1 MGGHTL
7 TARSLNLHE
16 GRFNWCVGSMSK
28 DIWKTFE
35 VKLTSTTGSSSSGI
49 SSPLHCKC
57 SRPTFEELRFDFL
70 CRAILFL
77 FYFNRLFASFVSCGI
92 RAYTW
97 HRYRVYIDIQA
108 LQFSLLAGRI
118 FFKGLRYHGQNESI
132 LIHDGYITWR
142 YWLRHVQELDCKN
155 SNGGS
160 KAPAPSDNDFNPAD
174 GGRTNGGVEENGGN
188 GRSRR
193 LPCRVLVKSRGVEWF
208 IYNRSPAYDAIL
220 QSMKSQEE
228 LDHTSASPSAQRPAE
243 TSKPDST
250 PKYRNS
256 ADSFHEEDALSSVEQ
271 KEEKEG
277 EDDDTVADSDSKS
290 IITDSSAHYST
301 TTSSA
306 LPGLL
311 HMLPVGIECNKG
323 AVVMGNRNTR
333 SILTA
338 KFDSA
343 AGQIDARTS
352 GAVDQYKQVFDFAF
366 SHPVIEFK
374 HNKDFTESQTSEG
387 AKTFSRSSRAF
398 EEKTQW
404 FRRVD
409 HRRRFRDIWISF
421 RDLLPYHRGSVESLI
436 HPHPKSGGAHKSSDD
451 DAGVFGQNRWLGL
464 TRYLDDDDD
473 LIEQE
478 RWKAIDYGAFP
489 TIVDSP
495 QISMSI
501 YWDVPG
507 LVPHLESTRNPPPGF
522 ETDINGDTPPDWGIE
537 LKVRGGNISYGPW
550 ADRQRA
556 DLQAVFFP
564 TLYKDAVPA
573 AKLRPGQPR
582 VSTVLKVVLEI
593 EEQTTLRVPTREDS
607 KDWKWKGR
615 TVASSAAEA
624 KRKKM
629 KGHAKTNKGMK
640 ASLSPEARPFGWL
653 DIKVLPDSTV
663 SFAMD
668 LVASSSGYMN
678 HVDLDLK
685 GVEMSSSVNHG
696 LLWRSQSQ
704 VVSCDLSNP
713 LRWNALRQW
722 HVDIKGNGLELFM
735 LRDHM
740 FLLTDLVNDWT
751 SGPLGEFHTFV
762 PFEYSISL
770 RFADFKLYLNANDSN
785 IVNNP
790 SDLDDNTFVIVW
802 GQKLKADLVIP
813 SKNFRPAKNRVT
825 FNIVATDGGFE
836 LRTPPRNTQ
845 HTYLDSPDVATLK
858 DLKIDG
864 SYNYFTT
871 TSPSLTDILLLNV
884 LGVAPQ
890 FDLYGFLIRYLMKI
904 KDNYFGDDIHFR
916 TLEEYQSQIN
926 TTEGK
931 NLDDPASGQHS
942 RLSNDLD
949 VILGVA
955 AEDSC
960 VLLPAHLYS
969 SERNVRLEIPS
980 IVADLRITNYYMDL
994 AITFS
999 PIAISHTS
1007 LFGLRQP
1014 DPEAYSSTQVFID
1027 GLEVFGHR
1035 LFGLPPTEPTYVCN
1049 WDFDIGYVRGE
1060 CTVDFLHCLSM
1071 ALRCFTLSF
1080 DDAENALPPL
1090 NPPTIHDVTF
1100 LRARV
1105 RPILVG
1111 LRIDQTAFLLSTQE
1125 VKFEYNDWARS
1136 QFSDRLYVLVPDLAL
1151 SVMDAHG
1158 VSVDRGLQRSV
1169 ANTHAYV
1176 KLTLEMSKVKRKLD
1190 FNADRHLQQNH
1201 IALHDSRTHRVPWL
1215 VLEQDPP
1222 GASSS
1227 RPTKHRPPAMTF
1239 PSMPEP
1245 VSTPVGMTADED
1257 STISGTGLSKKA
1269 SSRRVS
1275 FLSTASSRQGMVGIR
1290 DSGNRTL
1297 HRQERHAR
1305 SPHLRSQGTEYH
1317 PTVESRV
1324 SKEPISPLGQQDSHI
1339 DSSVKQAYFAR
1350 SGLAFT
1356 SPYRQPYF
1364 PLLAVQ
1370 PDISDVP
1377 ISPKHLPFD
1386 AFVTDSNASNIPR
1399 PHISDQGTE
1408 QSSFMVNLGRGVQ
1421 TLCTPKALLVVTQLL
1436 ARFQTTDVVALLD
1449 TLQLDAMTDVLS
1461 AEAKCT
1467 EGVHISDVRIFVP
1480 SVGVR
1485 FISTNNSKPNDT
1497 KRNERY
1503 DVILE
1508 NLAVTARSS
1517 ENFSN
1522 ITPSSLGSQSSFHIV
1537 LDKMICSARESR
1549 SNNAED
1555 QAIISL
1561 SIRDPVAWMWRGT
1574 SSAAEL
1580 QFQTLEI
1587 ESASRK
1593 VNYISSLVQ
1602 QTLVMSED
1610 FVQRFRKIETERKSR
1625 LRLLVL
1631 LLTVEGK
1638 DVPDPPFLTSAS
1650 SVLRSASHHLRTSDS
1665 WKMMSRLRYLHCCL
1679 PAHSRDKIHA
1689 QCVHK
1694 LASCPEDAGSRV
1706 IASFDHWRT
1715 WDLAHVRSSLL
1726 MQKVFGQ
1733 LLTSPAREIQKPVP
1747 TKATLRAG
1755 AIQILVEPGP
1765 SQNKVAFEE
1774 LIIGAALHQP
1784 NIPQGVSSTLQP
1796 SPSTRSTIQ
1805 VHCAKVA
1812 VRLHWALLELI
1823 EDLIETIQI
1832 TQIPYRKNTSSLEA
1846 ASRLPPQDSCLHLA
1860 VSSDVSILT
1869 LDSNNLNIISLCQGL
1884 RVSIVSL
1891 QEGADSRISLLSV
1904 LVDADAATSEIQ
1916 RRSTKLTLYKLRQPK
1931 VFGSKDGAMDRTA
1944 EKPWKVV
1951 GSGED
1956 VTFSIL
1962 ANPLEL
1968 IEVADSVLK
1977 HEVAHITQW
1986 AKSLQLASSPVQS
1999 KFAHRYPAGLPQV
2012 HVALSLDSY
2021 LISLNMLPSLTYQ
2034 IRGEG
2039 ARTSLRSALRGRY
2052 DSVLDIDLKQHF
2064 HVFKSSVN
2072 DLSNELSTLHM
2083 PPVNVRLSINLDP
2096 SQRSVVFSALVE
2108 SIVFNASAVHAILT
2122 AVNRPEMASLGENIR
2137 EGASSIQD
2145 RYKQIFGTT
2154 KSRNEILSTEPFL
2167 YNAYVTLLSLA
2178 VQANTSDA
2186 LSAAPGAQLQ
2196 ITMGRISLKTTN
2208 RNLGHGAVMRF
2219 PEAEVQFKGIQ
2230 LKLLRFD
2237 NDEVRACGN
2246 VAIGAVMRS
2255 TSKPNDQGEFVRA
2268 FQIQSSSLQINV
2280 YTDTASVAVAIL
2292 ANLQDTLK
2300 TVDLSHEVQNLR
2312 RLRHA
2317 RLRRNAAD
2325 HGTVRKDERHGNA
2338 ERAALFSSMYSLEMT
2353 NICVAWKIGSSIPI
2367 SPGRE
2372 PEDLILSFA
2381 KIDLSTKKD
2390 NAARLLIQDF
2400 QLQMVPHSKS
2410 STVRS
2415 QNSALL
2421 PEVVFNVAY
2430 VSTGQDRRLAFQA
2443 AGKSL
2448 DLRLTSHF
2456 ILPASDLR
2464 RSIALSIQQVRT
2476 ATSDWNASATT
2487 GGGQRKALLS
2497 DKKLA
2502 SLLVDAD
2509 FAGAVVFVQGRSLV
2523 DAHSL
2528 ALNVL
2533 RGVRLPQH
2541 GRYNQFTPDNA
2552 NNSSTTLR
2560 APGIAFKVEYRN
2572 GGPDDQSLNAEMKID
2587 ASSNILY
2594 PTVVPLI
2601 MEISSSIKDVVGD
2614 SGVQEQAAKPSLPQ
2628 PKFLGDERLR
2638 GADPVAIFGNCKL
2651 NLGLRICG
2659 QEFSLSCQPIA
2670 RVAATA
2676 RFDDIYITVNTVQ
2689 SNEHG
2694 RFFTVS
2700 AAFTR
2705 LHASVQH
2712 VYSRESTGNFEVNS
2726 IVVSLMN
2733 SKHVSNANGIS
2744 AILNIS
2750 PMKAQVNAKQ
2760 SQDFLLFREIWVPPE
2775 IRRSASAAAPVPAS
2789 ESQAFIVQR
2798 YQHIAAAGA
2807 FPWNATVSIAELDVQ
2822 LDLGQSLGKSAFII
2836 TGFWISS
2843 KKTSDWEQNL
2853 CIGFE
2858 KVAINSTG
2866 RMSGF
2871 VELQNFRVRTSIQW
2885 PIVERAHNQTPL
2897 VQASLA
2903 FDGLRVKASF
2913 DYQVFLIA
2921 DITIF
2926 EFLMYNVRDL
2936 QHVGRDRLVGVLDGN
2951 KVQVFCTTTSASQA
2965 IALYQAFQRL
2975 YQEKL
2980 TAYET
2985 SLRDIEKFLR
2995 RKSSINPLAMRAA
3008 VKRQGETGAEV
3019 NRSPLRLQTNVVV
3032 TLKSVNIGAFPS
3044 TFVDSQILK
3053 LEAFDASARF
3063 AVVLEDEKIHSTLGM
3078 TLGQL
3083 RVALANVTRASVP
3096 KILGEVS
3103 MVDVV
3108 ASATNSGG
3116 GTILKVPKVVA
3127 SMETWQ
3133 SPESTHIDYIF
3144 KSSFQGKVD
3153 VGWNYSRISYIRGMW
3168 TSHAR
3173 SLAQRL
3179 GKPLPQSAVQITGG
3193 PRLEGEDESRRPGEG
3208 EQEKITAVVN
3218 VPQSKYQYTALQ
3230 PPIIETPQ
3238 LRDMGE
3244 ATPPLEWIG
3253 LHRER
3258 LPNLTHQIV
3267 IVTLLEVAKEVDDAY
3282 SKILG
3287 SS

>member
-1 MGGHTL
+1 ML
-7 TARSLNLHE
+7 
-16 GRFNWCVGSMSK
+16 V
-28 DIWKTFE
+28 
-35 VKLTSTTGSSSSGI
+35 
-49 SSPLHCKC
+49 
-57 SRPTFEELRFDFL
+57 
-70 CRAILFL
+70 
-77 FYFNRLFASFVSCGI
+77 
-92 RAYTW
+92 
-97 HRYRVYIDIQA
+97 
-108 LQFSLLAGRI
+108 
-118 FFKGLRYHGQNESI
+118 
-132 LIHDGYITWR
+132 HDGYITWR

-155 SNGGS
+155 SSGAS
-160 KAPAPSDNDFNPAD
+160 KAPAPSDD
-174 GGRTNGGVEENGGN
+174 GSETVDRGRANGREDENGRN
-188 GRSRR
+188 GKSRR
-193 LPCRVLVKSRGVEWF
+193 LPCRVVVKSRGVEWF
-208 IYNRSPAYDAIL
+208 IYNRSPAYDDIL
-220 QSMKSQEE
+220 SSMKSQDE
-228 LDHTSASPSAQRPAE
+228 LGQARASPSAQRPAE
-243 TSKPDST
+243 TSRPDST
-250 PKYRNS
+250 PKYRS
-256 ADSFHEEDALSSVEQ
+256 TADSFHKDDAFSSIKRKEQ
-271 KEEKEG
+271 KESP
-277 EDDDTVADSDSKS
+277 DDETIIDSDSKS
-290 IITDSSAHYST
+290 ISTNSSDHYST
-301 TTSSA
+301 SESSA
-306 LPGLL
+306 LPGFLNI
-311 HMLPVGIECNKG
+311 LPVRIECSKG

-352 GAVDQYKQVFDFAF
+352 GPLDQYKQTFDFDF

-374 HNKDFTESQTSEG
+374 HNKDYTESQMSEG
-387 AKTFSRSSRAF
+387 AKTLSRSNRAF

-404 FRRVD
+404 FGRVD
-409 HRRRFRDIWISF
+409 PRRRFRDIWTSF
-421 RDLLPYHRGSVESLI
+421 RDFVPYHRGSVESLTQLR
-436 HPHPKSGGAHKSSDD
+436 PNSGDPLNSSDD
-451 DAGVFGQNRWLGL
+451 NAGIFGQNRWLGL

-478 RWKAIDYGAFP
+478 RWKAFEYGAFP

-507 LVPHLESTRNPPPGF
+507 MVPHIESTRNPPPGF
-522 ETDINGDTPPDWGIE
+522 ETDINGAAPPDWGID
-537 LKVRGGNISYGPW
+537 LKIRGGTVSYGPW

-573 AKLRPGQPR
+573 AKLQPGQSR
-582 VSTVLKVVLEI
+582 ISTVLKVVLEI

-615 TVASSAAEA
+615 IVTSNAADA
-624 KRKKM
+624 KRKKI

-640 ASLSPEARPFGWL
+640 VGQSSEVRPFGWL

-663 SFAMD
+663 SVVMD
-668 LVASSSGYMN
+668 LVTGPSGYRN
-678 HVDLDLK
+678 HVVLDLK
-685 GVEMSSSVNHG
+685 GVEMSSSVNHA

-704 VVSCDLSNP
+704 IISCGLSNP
-713 LRWNALRQW
+713 LGWNALRQW
-722 HVDIKGNGLELFM
+722 HIDVKDNALELFM

-740 FLLTDLVNDWT
+740 FLLTDLINDWT
-751 SGPLGEFHTFV
+751 SGPVGEFHTFV
-762 PFEYSISL
+762 PFEYSIDL
-770 RFADFKLYLNANDSN
+770 RFDNFKLYLNANDSN
-785 IVNNP
+785 IINSP
-790 SDLDDNTFVIVW
+790 SDLDDNAFVVIW
-802 GQKLKADLVIP
+802 GQKLKANLVIP
-813 SKNFRPAKNRVT
+813 SKSFRPARNRVT
-825 FNIVATDGGFE
+825 FDIEATHGGFE
-836 LRTPPRNTQ
+836 LLTPPRNTQ
-845 HTYLDSPDVATLK
+845 HTYLDSSDVATLK
-858 DLKIDG
+858 SLKIDG
-864 SYNYFTT
+864 SYNYCTT

-884 LGVAPQ
+884 LGLAPR
-890 FDLYGFLIRYLMKI
+890 FNLYGFLIRYFMKI
-904 KDNYFGDDIHFR
+904 KDNYFGDDMHFR
-916 TLEEYQSQIN
+916 TLEEYQNHIN
-926 TTEGK
+926 IAEGQ
-931 NLDDPASGQHS
+931 NIQDAGSGQHS

-949 VILGVA
+949 VILGIA

-960 VLLPAHLYS
+960 ALLPAHLYS

-1007 LFGLRQP
+1007 LTELRQP
-1014 DPEAYSSTQVFID
+1014 DLESYSCTQLFVD
-1027 GLEVFGHR
+1027 GFEVFGHR

-1060 CTVDFLHCLSM
+1060 VSIDFLHSLSV

-1090 NPPTIHDVTF
+1090 NPPVIHDVTF

-1105 RPILVG
+1105 RPILIGV
-1111 LRIDQTAFLLSTQE
+1111 RIDQTAFLLSTQE
-1125 VKFEYNDWARS
+1125 VKVEYNDRAGS

-1158 VSVDRGLQRSV
+1158 VTVDRSPRKSV

-1176 KLTLEMSKVKRKLD
+1176 KLSLEMSKVKRKPD
-1190 FNADRHLQQNH
+1190 FGTDRYLQQNH
-1201 IALHDSRTHRVPWL
+1201 IALHDSRTRRVPWL
-1215 VLEQDPP
+1215 VLEQDES
-1222 GASSS
+1222 GASGVLTRS
-1227 RPTKHRPPAMTF
+1227 TKSRPPAMTF
-1239 PSMPEP
+1239 PSMPVP
-1245 VSTPVGMTADED
+1245 VSTPKMTVDE
-1257 STISGTGLSKKA
+1257 SSVMSGTGLPTKV
-1269 SSRRVS
+1269 SSRRSS
-1275 FLSTASSRQGMVGIR
+1275 FRSTASSRQGKV
-1290 DSGNRTL
+1290 NRGESNNITL
-1297 HRQERHAR
+1297 HRQQRRAR
-1305 SPHLRSQGTEYH
+1305 GPRYRFQRVEHH
-1317 PTVESRV
+1317 PAVESRV
-1324 SKEPISPLGQQDSHI
+1324 NKEAFSPLAQRDSHTN
-1339 DSSVKQAYFAR
+1339 SSMKLDDFAR
-1350 SGLAFT
+1350 LGLAFS
-1356 SPYRQPYF
+1356 SPYKQPCF

-1370 PDISDVP
+1370 PDTSDVP
-1377 ISPKHLPFD
+1377 LPPMHLLSD
-1386 AFVTDSNASNIPR
+1386 ALVTNSNASNIPR
-1399 PHISDQGTE
+1399 PHILDHGTE
-1408 QSSFMVNLGRGVQ
+1408 QSSFMINLGQGIQ
-1421 TLCTPKALLVVTQLL
+1421 TLCTPKALLAVTQLL
-1436 ARFQTTDVVALLD
+1436 ARFQTTDTVDLLD

-1461 AEAKCT
+1461 AEVKRT
-1467 EGVHISDVRIFVP
+1467 EGAGRSDVRIFVP
-1480 SVGVR
+1480 LVGAR
-1485 FISTNNSKPNDT
+1485 FISTSQSKLKET
-1497 KRNERY
+1497 GRNERY

-1517 ENFSN
+1517 QNLPDV
-1522 ITPSSLGSQSSFHIV
+1522 TPSPPGSQSSFHIV
-1537 LDKMICSARESR
+1537 LDRMICSAKETG

-1555 QAIISL
+1555 QAIISFT
-1561 SIRDPVAWMWRGT
+1561 IRDPVAWMWRGT

-1593 VNYISSLVQ
+1593 VDYISSLVQ
-1602 QTLVMSED
+1602 RTLVMSED
-1610 FVQRFRKIETERKSR
+1610 FAQRFRYIEQERKSR

-1638 DVPDPPFLTSAS
+1638 DVPDPPFLTRAS
-1650 SVLRSASHHLRTSDS
+1650 YVLRSASQHLRTSDS
-1665 WKMMSRLRYLHCCL
+1665 WKMMSRLRYIHRCL

-1706 IASFDHWRT
+1706 IESFDHWRT

-1726 MQKVFGQ
+1726 MQRVFGHS
-1733 LLTSPAREIQKPVP
+1733 LTPPARNLQKPVP

-1755 AIQILVEPGP
+1755 TIQILVEPGP
-1765 SQNKVAFEE
+1765 SQNEVAIEE
-1774 LIIGAALHQP
+1774 LIVGVALHQP
-1784 NIPQGVSSTLQP
+1784 SGTQGVSSTLQP
-1796 SPSTRSTIQ
+1796 SRPTRSTVQ

-1823 EDLIETIQI
+1823 EDLVEIVQA
-1832 TQIPYRKNTSSLEA
+1832 TQSPYQKSTSNLEA
-1846 ASRLPPQDSCLHLA
+1846 ASHLPPQDSCLQLA
-1860 VSSDVSILT
+1860 VSSDATIFT
-1869 LDSNNLNIISLCQGL
+1869 LDTKNLKTISLCQNL
-1884 RVSIVSL
+1884 RISTVSL
-1891 QEGADSRISLLSV
+1891 HEGVDSKISLLSV
-1904 LVDADAATSEIQ
+1904 LVDADVATLETQ
-1916 RRSTKLTLYKLRQPK
+1916 RQSTNLTLYELRRPR
-1931 VFGSKDGAMDRTA
+1931 VFGSKDGTTDGIA
-1944 EKPWKVV
+1944 KQPWKSIA
-1951 GSGED
+1951 SGED
-1956 VTFSIL
+1956 VSFLIL

-1968 IEVADSVLK
+1968 IEVADSLLE
-1977 HEVAHITQW
+1977 HEVAQINRW
-1986 AKSLQLASSPVQS
+1986 VKSLHLASPPAQSAVTYQDPVNLL
-1999 KFAHRYPAGLPQV
+1999 KA

-2021 LISLNMLPSLTYQ
+2021 LISLTVLPSLTYQ
-2034 IRGEG
+2034 IRGQG
-2039 ARTSLRSALRGRY
+2039 ARTSFRSALRGRY
-2052 DSVLDIDLKQHF
+2052 DCVVDIDLMEHS
-2064 HVFKSSVN
+2064 HAFKSSVN
-2072 DLSNELSTLHM
+2072 DASSELSTLQI
-2083 PPVNVRLSINLDP
+2083 PPVNVRLDFNLAP
-2096 SQRSVVFSALVE
+2096 SQKSVVLNALVE
-2108 SIVFNASAVHAILT
+2108 SIVFDASAVHVILT
-2122 AVNRPEMASLGENIR
+2122 TVNRPEMANLGERIV
-2137 EGASSIQD
+2137 EGVSSAQD
-2145 RYKQIFGTT
+2145 RYKQVFGTT
-2154 KSRNEILSTEPFL
+2154 ESRNEALSSEPIL
-2167 YNAYVTLLSLA
+2167 YNAYLTLFSLA
-2178 VQANTSDA
+2178 VQANTSDD
-2186 LSAAPGAQLQ
+2186 LSISPRAQLQ
-2196 ITMGRISLKTTN
+2196 MKMDRMQLKATN
-2208 RNLGHGAVMRF
+2208 KDLGYGAVMKF
-2219 PEAEVQFKGIQ
+2219 PEAEVQLKGIQ

-2237 NDEVRACGN
+2237 NGEVHACGD
-2246 VAIGAVMRS
+2246 VAVGAVMRS
-2255 TSKPNDQGEFVRA
+2255 TSKSNDQDELVRA
-2268 FQIQSSSLQINV
+2268 YQVQTSSLQINA
-2280 YTDTASVAVAIL
+2280 YTDTASVTVAIL
-2292 ANLQDTLK
+2292 ATLQDTLK
-2300 TVDLSHEVQNLR
+2300 TVDLSHEVHALKK
-2312 RLRHA
+2312 LGHA
-2317 RLRRNAAD
+2317 RLRGNSAD
-2325 HGTVRKDERHGNA
+2325 LDVVRKNERHSKTG
-2338 ERAALFSSMYSLEMT
+2338 RAALFSSMYSLEMT

-2390 NAARLLIQDF
+2390 NAARLLIQDC
-2400 QLQMVPHSKS
+2400 QLQMAPHSNA
-2410 STVRS
+2410 STARS

-2487 GGGQRKALLS
+2487 AGGQRKALFS

-2509 FAGAVVFVQGRSLV
+2509 FAGAVVYVQGRSLA

-2528 ALNVL
+2528 APNVI
-2533 RGVRLPQH
+2533 RGARPPQH

-2614 SGVQEQAAKPSLPQ
+2614 SSEQDQANKSGLPQ

-2638 GADPVAIFGNCKL
+2638 SADPVAIFGNCKL
-2651 NLGLRICG
+2651 NWGLRICR

-2670 RVAATA
+2670 LVAATA
-2676 RFDDIYITVNTVQ
+2676 RFEDIYITVNTVQ

-2705 LHASVQH
+2705 LHVSVQH
-2712 VYSRESTGNFEVNS
+2712 VYSRESTGNFEVDS

-2733 SKHVSNANGIS
+2733 SKHVSTANGIS
-2744 AILNIS
+2744 AILKIS
-2750 PMKAQVNAKQ
+2750 PMRAQVNAKQ

-2775 IRRSASAAAPVPAS
+2775 IRRSSSAAAPVPAS
-2789 ESQAFIVQR
+2789 ESQAFVVQR
-2798 YQHIAAAGA
+2798 YQHIAAAAA

-2836 TGFWISS
+2836 TDFWISS
-2843 KKTSDWEQNL
+2843 KKRSNWEQNL
-2853 CIGFE
+2853 CLGF
-2858 KVAINSTG
+2858 KKMAINSTG

-2871 VELQNFRVRTSIQW
+2871 VELQNFKVRTSIQW
-2885 PIVERAHNQTPL
+2885 PIIEKAHNQTPL

-2903 FDGLRVKASF
+2903 FDDLRVKASF
-2913 DYQVFLIA
+2913 DYQAFLVA
-2921 DITIF
+2921 EITVF

-2936 QHVGRDRLVGVLDGN
+2936 QNVGRDRIVGVLDGE
-2951 KVQVFCTTTSASQA
+2951 KMQVFCTTTSASQA

-2975 YQEKL
+2975 YQEKV

-3008 VKRQGETGAEV
+3008 VKRQENTSAEI

-3032 TLKSVNIGAFPS
+3032 TLKAVNIGAFPS
-3044 TFVDSQILK
+3044 TFVDSQIFK
-3053 LEAFDASARF
+3053 MEAFDASARF
-3063 AVVLEDEKIHSTLGM
+3063 AVVLEHEKIHSTLGM

-3083 RVALANVTRASVP
+3083 RVALASVAQANVPRT
-3096 KILGEVS
+3096 LGEVS

-3108 ASATNSGG
+3108 ASATNSRG

-3133 SPESTHIDYIF
+3133 SPESTQIDYIF

-3168 TSHAR
+3168 TGHAR

-3193 PRLEGEDESRRPGEG
+3193 PRLEGEDGSPGPGEG
-3208 EQEKITAVVN
+3208 EEEKITAVVN

-3230 PPIIETPQ
+3230 PAIIETPQ

>member
-1 MGGHTL
+1 ML
-7 TARSLNLHE
+7 
-16 GRFNWCVGSMSK
+16 V
-28 DIWKTFE
+28 
-35 VKLTSTTGSSSSGI
+35 
-49 SSPLHCKC
+49 
-57 SRPTFEELRFDFL
+57 
-70 CRAILFL
+70 
-77 FYFNRLFASFVSCGI
+77 
-92 RAYTW
+92 
-97 HRYRVYIDIQA
+97 
-108 LQFSLLAGRI
+108 
-118 FFKGLRYHGQNESI
+118 
-132 LIHDGYITWR
+132 HDGYITWR

-155 SNGGS
+155 SNGAS
-160 KAPAPSDNDFNPAD
+160 KAPAPAD
-174 GGRTNGGVEENGGN
+174 DGSETLDRGRANGRADENGRN
-188 GRSRR
+188 GKSRR

-208 IYNRSPAYDAIL
+208 IYNRSPAYDDIL
-220 QSMKSQEE
+220 SSMKSQDE
-228 LDHTSASPSAQRPAE
+228 LGQARASPSAQRSAE
-243 TSKPDST
+243 TSRPDST
-250 PKYRNS
+250 PKYRS
-256 ADSFHEEDALSSVEQ
+256 TADSFHKDDAFSSIKRKEQ
-271 KEEKEG
+271 KESP
-277 EDDDTVADSDSKS
+277 DDEAFIDSDSKS
-290 IITDSSAHYST
+290 ISTNSSDHYST
-301 TTSSA
+301 SESSA
-306 LPGLL
+306 LPGFLNI
-311 HMLPVGIECNKG
+311 LPVRIECSKG

-352 GAVDQYKQVFDFAF
+352 GPLDQYKQTFDFDF

-374 HNKDFTESQTSEG
+374 HNKDYTESQMSEG
-387 AKTFSRSSRAF
+387 AKTLSRSNRAF

-404 FRRVD
+404 FGRVD
-409 HRRRFRDIWISF
+409 PRRRFRDIWTSF
-421 RDLLPYHRGSVESLI
+421 RDFVPYHRGSVESLT
-436 HPHPKSGGAHKSSDD
+436 HLRPNLGDPLSSSDEN
-451 DAGVFGQNRWLGL
+451 AGIFGQNRWLGL
-464 TRYLDDDDD
+464 TRYLDNDDD

-478 RWKAIDYGAFP
+478 RWKAFEYGALP

-507 LVPHLESTRNPPPGF
+507 MVAHIESTRNPPPGF
-522 ETDINGDTPPDWGIE
+522 ETDINGAAPPDWGID
-537 LKVRGGNISYGPW
+537 LKVRGGTVSYGPW

-573 AKLRPGQPR
+573 AKLQPGQSR
-582 VSTVLKVVLEI
+582 ISTGLKVVLEI

-615 TVASSAAEA
+615 IVTSNAADA
-624 KRKKM
+624 KRKKI

-640 ASLSPEARPFGWL
+640 VGQSSEVRPFGWL

-663 SFAMD
+663 SVVMD
-668 LVASSSGYMN
+668 LVAGPSGYRN
-678 HVDLDLK
+678 HVVLDLK
-685 GVEMSSSVNHG
+685 GVEMSSSVNHA

-704 VVSCDLSNP
+704 IISCGLSNS
-713 LRWNALRQW
+713 LGWNALRQW
-722 HVDIKGNGLELFM
+722 HIDVKDNALELFM

-740 FLLTDLVNDWT
+740 FLLTDLINDWT
-751 SGPLGEFHTFV
+751 SGPVGEFHTFV
-762 PFEYSISL
+762 PFEYSIDL
-770 RFADFKLYLNANDSN
+770 CFDNFKLYLNANDSN
-785 IVNNP
+785 IINSP
-790 SDLDDNTFVIVW
+790 SDLDDNTFVVIW
-802 GQKLKADLVIP
+802 GQKLKANLVIP
-813 SKNFRPAKNRVT
+813 SKSFRPARNRIT
-825 FNIVATDGGFE
+825 FDIEATHGGFE
-836 LRTPPRNTQ
+836 LLTPPRNTQ
-845 HTYLDSPDVATLK
+845 HTYLDSSDVATLD

-864 SYNYFTT
+864 SYNYCTT
-871 TSPSLTDILLLNV
+871 TSPNLTDILLLNV
-884 LGVAPQ
+884 LGIAPR
-890 FDLYGFLIRYLMKI
+890 FNLYGFLIRYFMKI
-904 KDNYFGDDIHFR
+904 KDNYFGDDLHFR
-916 TLEEYQSQIN
+916 TLEEYQNQIN
-926 TTEGK
+926 IAEGQ
-931 NLDDPASGQHS
+931 NTQDPGSGQHS

-949 VILGVA
+949 VILGIA

-960 VLLPAHLYS
+960 ALLPAHLYS

-1007 LFGLRQP
+1007 LPEPRQP
-1014 DPEAYSSTQVFID
+1014 DLEPYSCTQLFVD
-1027 GLEVFGHR
+1027 GFEVFGHR

-1060 CTVDFLHCLSM
+1060 VSIGFLHCLSV

-1090 NPPTIHDVTF
+1090 NPPVIQDVTF

-1105 RPILVG
+1105 RPILIG

-1125 VKFEYNDWARS
+1125 VKVEYNDRAGS

-1158 VSVDRGLQRSV
+1158 VTVDRSPQKSV
-1169 ANTHAYV
+1169 ANTQAYV
-1176 KLTLEMSKVKRKLD
+1176 KLSLEMSKVKRKPD
-1190 FNADRHLQQNH
+1190 CSTGRYLQQNH
-1201 IALHDSRTHRVPWL
+1201 IALHDSRTRRVPWL
-1215 VLEQDPP
+1215 VLEQDES
-1222 GASSS
+1222 GASGVLNRS
-1227 RPTKHRPPAMTF
+1227 TKSRPPAMTF
-1239 PSMPEP
+1239 PSMPVP
-1245 VSTPVGMTADED
+1245 VSTPAMTVDE
-1257 STISGTGLSKKA
+1257 SSVMSGTGLPTKV
-1269 SSRRVS
+1269 SSRRSS
-1275 FLSTASSRQGMVGIR
+1275 FLSTASSRQGKV
-1290 DSGNRTL
+1290 NRHESNNITL
-1297 HRQERHAR
+1297 RRQQRRERGPRYRFQRMEH
-1305 SPHLRSQGTEYH
+1305 H
-1317 PTVESRV
+1317 PAFESRV
-1324 SKEPISPLGQQDSHI
+1324 NKEAVSPLAQRDSHTN
-1339 DSSVKQAYFAR
+1339 SSMKLGDFAR
-1350 SGLAFT
+1350 LGLAFS
-1356 SPYRQPYF
+1356 SPYKQPCF

-1377 ISPKHLPFD
+1377 LPPMHLLSD
-1386 AFVTDSNASNIPR
+1386 ALVTNSNASNIPR
-1399 PHISDQGTE
+1399 PHILDHGTE
-1408 QSSFMVNLGRGVQ
+1408 QSSFMINLGQGIQ

-1436 ARFQTTDVVALLD
+1436 ARFQTTDTVDLLD
-1449 TLQLDAMTDVLS
+1449 TLQLDAMIDVLS
-1461 AEAKCT
+1461 AEVKRT
-1467 EGVHISDVRIFVP
+1467 EGAGRSDVRIFVP
-1480 SVGVR
+1480 LVGAR
-1485 FISTNNSKPNDT
+1485 FISTSISKLNET
-1497 KRNERY
+1497 GRNERY
-1503 DVILE
+1503 DVVLE

-1517 ENFSN
+1517 QNLPDV
-1522 ITPSSLGSQSSFHIV
+1522 TPSSPGSQSSFHIV
-1537 LDKMICSARESR
+1537 LDRMICSAKEIG

-1561 SIRDPVAWMWRGT
+1561 TIRDPVAWMWRGA

-1593 VNYISSLVQ
+1593 VDYISSLVQ

-1610 FVQRFRKIETERKSR
+1610 FAQRFRNIEQERKSR

-1638 DVPDPPFLTSAS
+1638 DVPDPPFLTRAS
-1650 SVLRSASHHLRTSDS
+1650 YVLRSASQHLRTSDS
-1665 WKMMSRLRYLHCCL
+1665 WKMMSRLRYIHRCL

-1726 MQKVFGQ
+1726 MQRVFGHS
-1733 LLTSPAREIQKPVP
+1733 LTPPARNLQKPVP

-1755 AIQILVEPGP
+1755 TIQILVEPGP
-1765 SQNKVAFEE
+1765 CQNEVAIEE
-1774 LIIGAALHQP
+1774 LIVGVALHQP
-1784 NIPQGVSSTLQP
+1784 NGTQGVSSALQP
-1796 SPSTRSTIQ
+1796 SHPTRSTVQ

-1823 EDLIETIQI
+1823 EDLVEIFQA
-1832 TQIPYRKNTSSLEA
+1832 TQSPYQKSTSNLEA
-1846 ASRLPPQDSCLHLA
+1846 ASHLPPQDSCLQLA
-1860 VSSDVSILT
+1860 VSSDATIFT
-1869 LDSNNLNIISLCQGL
+1869 LDTKNLKTISLFQDL
-1884 RVSIVSL
+1884 RISIVSL
-1891 QEGADSRISLLSV
+1891 HEGVDSKISLFSV
-1904 LVDADAATSEIQ
+1904 LVDADVATLETQ
-1916 RRSTKLTLYKLRQPK
+1916 RQSTNLTLYELRRPR
-1931 VFGSKDGAMDRTA
+1931 VFGSRDGTTDGIA
-1944 EKPWKVV
+1944 KQPWKFIA
-1951 GSGED
+1951 SGED
-1956 VTFSIL
+1956 VSFFIL

-1968 IEVADSVLK
+1968 IEVADSVLE
-1977 HEVAHITQW
+1977 HEVAQINRW
-1986 AKSLQLASSPVQS
+1986 VKSLHLASPPAQSAVTYQDPVS
-1999 KFAHRYPAGLPQV
+1999 LLEA

-2021 LISLNMLPSLTYQ
+2021 LISLTVLPSLTYQ
-2034 IRGEG
+2034 IRGQG
-2039 ARTSLRSALRGRY
+2039 ARTSFRSALRGRY
-2052 DSVLDIDLKQHF
+2052 DCVVDIDLMEHS
-2064 HVFKSSVN
+2064 HAFKSSVN
-2072 DLSNELSTLHM
+2072 DASSELSTLQI
-2083 PPVNVRLSINLDP
+2083 PPVNVRLDFNLAP
-2096 SQRSVVFSALVE
+2096 SQKSVVLNALVE
-2108 SIVFNASAVHAILT
+2108 SIVFDASAVHGILT
-2122 AVNRPEMASLGENIR
+2122 TFNRPEMANLGERIV
-2137 EGASSIQD
+2137 EGVSSAQN
-2145 RYKQIFGTT
+2145 RYKQVFGTT
-2154 KSRNEILSTEPFL
+2154 ESRNEALSSEPIL
-2167 YNAYVTLLSLA
+2167 YNAYVTLFSLA
-2178 VQANTSDA
+2178 LQANTSDD
-2186 LSAAPGAQLQ
+2186 LSISPRAQLQ
-2196 ITMGRISLKTTN
+2196 MKMDRMQLKATN
-2208 RNLGHGAVMRF
+2208 KDLAHGAVMKF
-2219 PEAEVQFKGIQ
+2219 PEAEVQLKGIQ

-2237 NDEVRACGN
+2237 NGGVHACGD
-2246 VAIGAVMRS
+2246 VAVGAVMRS
-2255 TSKPNDQGEFVRA
+2255 TSKPNDQDELVRA
-2268 FQIQSSSLQINV
+2268 YQVQTSSLQINA
-2280 YTDTASVAVAIL
+2280 YTDTASVIVAIL

-2300 TVDLSHEVQNLR
+2300 TVDLSHEVHALKK
-2312 RLRHA
+2312 LGHA
-2317 RLRRNAAD
+2317 RLRGNSAD
-2325 HGTVRKDERHGNA
+2325 LDVVRKDERHSRTG
-2338 ERAALFSSMYSLEMT
+2338 RAALFSSMYSLEMT
-2353 NICVAWKIGSSIPI
+2353 DICVAWKIGSSIPI

-2372 PEDLILSFA
+2372 PEDLMLSFA

-2390 NAARLLIQDF
+2390 NAARLLIQDC
-2400 QLQMVPHSKS
+2400 QLQMVPHSNA
-2410 STVRS
+2410 STARS

-2448 DLRLTSHF
+2448 DIRLTSHF

-2487 GGGQRKALLS
+2487 AGGPRKALFS

-2509 FAGAVVFVQGRSLV
+2509 FAGAVVYVQGRSLA

-2528 ALNVL
+2528 APNVL
-2533 RGVRLPQH
+2533 RGARPPQH

-2614 SGVQEQAAKPSLPQ
+2614 SSGQDQANKSSLPQ

-2638 GADPVAIFGNCKL
+2638 SADPVAIFGNCKL
-2651 NLGLRICG
+2651 NLGLRICR

-2676 RFDDIYITVNTVQ
+2676 RFEDIYITVNTVQ

-2705 LHASVQH
+2705 LHVSVQH
-2712 VYSRESTGNFEVNS
+2712 VYSRESTGNFEVDS

-2733 SKHVSNANGIS
+2733 SKHVSTANGIS
-2744 AILNIS
+2744 AILKIS
-2750 PMKAQVNAKQ
+2750 PMRAQVNAKQ

-2775 IRRSASAAAPVPAS
+2775 IRRSSSAAAPVPAS
-2789 ESQAFIVQR
+2789 ESQAFVVQR
-2798 YQHIAAAGA
+2798 YQHIAAAAA

-2822 LDLGQSLGKSAFII
+2822 LDLGQSLGKSAFIV

-2843 KKTSDWEQNL
+2843 KKRSNWEQNL
-2853 CIGFE
+2853 CLGF
-2858 KVAINSTG
+2858 KKMAINSTG

-2871 VELQNFRVRTSIQW
+2871 VELQNFKVRTSIQW
-2885 PIVERAHNQTPL
+2885 PIIEKAHNQTPL

-2903 FDGLRVKASF
+2903 FDDLRVKASF
-2913 DYQVFLIA
+2913 DYQAFLIA
-2921 DITIF
+2921 EITIF

-2936 QHVGRDRLVGVLDGN
+2936 QNVGRDRIVGVLDGE
-2951 KVQVFCTTTSASQA
+2951 KMQVFCTTTSASQA

-2975 YQEKL
+2975 YQEKV

-3008 VKRQGETGAEV
+3008 VRRQENTSAEI

-3032 TLKSVNIGAFPS
+3032 TLKAVNIGAFPS
-3044 TFVDSQILK
+3044 TFVDSQIFK
-3053 LEAFDASARF
+3053 MEAFDASARF
-3063 AVVLEDEKIHSTLGM
+3063 AVVLEHEKIHSTLGM

-3083 RVALANVTRASVP
+3083 RVALASVAQANVPRT
-3096 KILGEVS
+3096 LGEVS

-3108 ASATNSGG
+3108 ASATNSRG

-3133 SPESTHIDYIF
+3133 SPESTQIDYIF

-3168 TSHAR
+3168 TGHAR

-3193 PRLEGEDESRRPGEG
+3193 PRLEGEDESPGTG
-3208 EQEKITAVVN
+3208 EAEEEKITAVVN

-3253 LHRER
+3253 LHREK

>member
-1 MGGHTL
+1 M
-7 TARSLNLHE
+7 
-16 GRFNWCVGSMSK
+16 
-28 DIWKTFE
+28 
-35 VKLTSTTGSSSSGI
+35 
-49 SSPLHCKC
+49 
-57 SRPTFEELRFDFL
+57 
-70 CRAILFL
+70 
-77 FYFNRLFASFVSCGI
+77 
-92 RAYTW
+92 
-97 HRYRVYIDIQA
+97 QA

-118 FFKGLRYHGQNESI
+118 FFKGLRYHGQNETV

-155 SNGGS
+155 SNGAF
-160 KAPAPSDNDFNPAD
+160 KAAAPSNGDPNIAE
-174 GGRTNGGVEENGGN
+174 GGRTNEMAEENNGN
-188 GRSRR
+188 GKYRR

-220 QSMKSQEE
+220 QSLRSQEI
-228 LDHTSASPSAQRPAE
+228 LDHAKASRSAQRPAKE
-243 TSKPDST
+243 RTPNST
-250 PKYRNS
+250 LNHRSS
-256 ADSFHEEDALSSVEQ
+256 ADLFHIEDALSSIEQ
-271 KEEKEG
+271 KEETEG
-277 EDDDTVADSDSKS
+277 QDDDTVADSDSNSTS
-290 IITDSSAHYST
+290 IDTPAQDLTST
-301 TTSSA
+301 SGA
-306 LPGLL
+306 VPGLL
-311 HMLPVGIECNKG
+311 DMLPVRLECNKG

-338 KFDSA
+338 KFDGA

-352 GAVDQYKQVFDFAF
+352 GAVDQYKQTFDFDF

-374 HNKDFTESQTSEG
+374 HNKDYAETQMSEG
-387 AKTFSRSSRAF
+387 AETFLRSSRAF
-398 EEKTQW
+398 EEKTRW
-404 FRRVD
+404 FGHVD
-409 HRRRFRDIWISF
+409 HRRQFGSIWTSF
-421 RDLLPYHRGSVESLI
+421 RDFVPYHRGSVESLT
-436 HPHPKSGGAHKSSDD
+436 HPRPRVGGAQWLRDEN
-451 DAGVFGQNRWLGL
+451 AGLYGQNRWLGL

-473 LIEQE
+473 LVEQE
-478 RWKAIDYGAFP
+478 RWKAIEYGALP

-495 QISMSI
+495 GISLSI
-501 YWDVPG
+501 HWDVPG
-507 LVPHLESTRNPPPGF
+507 LVSHLGTTRNPPPEF
-522 ETDINGDTPPDWGIE
+522 EADINGDAPPDWGID
-537 LKVRGGNISYGPW
+537 LKVRGGTINYGPW

-564 TLYKDAVPA
+564 TLYKDAVSA
-573 AKLRPGQPR
+573 AKLQPGQIR
-582 VSTVLKVVLEI
+582 ISTFLKVVLEI
-593 EEQTTLRVPTREDS
+593 EDQTTLRVPTREDS

-615 TVASSAAEA
+615 TVSSDAADA
-624 KRKKM
+624 KQKKM
-629 KGHAKTNKGMK
+629 KGHAKTNKSKKVGQ
-640 ASLSPEARPFGWL
+640 SPEIRPFGWL
-653 DIKVLPDSTV
+653 DIKVLPDSTI

-668 LVASSSGYMN
+668 LVARPSGYRT

-704 VVSCDLSNP
+704 VISCDLSNP
-713 LRWNALRQW
+713 LGWNALRQW
-722 HVDIKGNGLELFM
+722 HVDIKDHGLELFM

-740 FLLTDLVNDWT
+740 FLLTDLINDWT
-751 SGPLGEFHTFV
+751 SGPLGKFHTFV
-762 PFEYSISL
+762 PFEYSIGL
-770 RFADFKLYLNANDSN
+770 RFADFRLFLNANDSN
-785 IVNNP
+785 IINNP
-790 SDLDDNTFVIVW
+790 SDLDDNTFVVIW

-813 SKNFRPAKNRVT
+813 SKIFRPARNRVT
-825 FNIVATDGGFE
+825 FDIEATDGGFE
-836 LRTPPRNTQ
+836 LRTSPRNTQ
-845 HTYLDSPDVATLK
+845 HTYLDNSDVATLK
-858 DLKIDG
+858 DLRIDG

-884 LGVAPQ
+884 LGVAPR
-890 FDLYGFLIRYLMKI
+890 FNLYGFLIRYLMKI

-926 TTEGK
+926 MTEGQISEH
-931 NLDDPASGQHS
+931 PASGQHS

-949 VILGVA
+949 VILGIT
-955 AEDSC
+955 AENPC
-960 VLLPAHLYS
+960 ALLPAHLYS
-969 SERNVRLEIPS
+969 SERNVRLEMPS

-1007 LFGLRQP
+1007 LPELRHTN
-1014 DPEAYSSTQVFID
+1014 PEPYSSTQVFID

-1060 CTVDFLHCLSM
+1060 CTVDFFHCLSM
-1071 ALRCFTLSF
+1071 ALRCFTLTF
-1080 DDAENALPPL
+1080 DDAENALPPF
-1090 NPPTIHDVTF
+1090 NPPVIHDVTF

-1105 RPILVG
+1105 RPVLVG
-1111 LRIDQTAFLLSTQE
+1111 LWIDQTTFHLSIQE
-1125 VKFEYNDWARS
+1125 VKFEYNDWAGS
-1136 QFSDRLYVLVPDLAL
+1136 HFSDRLYVLVPDLTL
-1151 SVMDAHG
+1151 SVLDAHG
-1158 VSVDRGLQRSV
+1158 VSVDRSLQRSV

-1176 KLTLEMSKVKRKLD
+1176 KLTLELNKIKRKLD
-1190 FNADRHLQQNH
+1190 FNVDRHLQQHH
-1201 IALHDSRTHRVPWL
+1201 IALHDSRTRRVPWL
-1215 VLEQDPP
+1215 VLEQDQPSAS
-1222 GASSS
+1222 GAPS
-1227 RPTKHRPPAMTF
+1227 RPTKSRLPAMTF
-1239 PSMPEP
+1239 PSMPKP
-1245 VSTPVGMTADED
+1245 VSTPADVTANE
-1257 STISGTGLSKKA
+1257 TFPMSGTGLSTKA
-1269 SSRRVS
+1269 FIRRSS
-1275 FLSTASSRQGMVGIR
+1275 FLSTASSRQGKVNRRGG
-1290 DSGNRTL
+1290 GNRTL
-1297 HRQERHAR
+1297 HRQQRQAR
-1305 SPHLRSQGTEYH
+1305 GPPYRFQETEDH

-1324 SKEPISPLGQQDSHI
+1324 SKEAISPLGQQDSHT
-1339 DSSVKQAYFAR
+1339 DSSMEQDHFAR
-1350 SGLAFT
+1350 SCLAFT
-1356 SPYRQPYF
+1356 SPYKPPYF

-1377 ISPKHLPFD
+1377 ILPKHLLSD
-1386 AFVTDSNASNIPR
+1386 ALVTDSNTSNVPM

-1408 QSSFMVNLGRGVQ
+1408 QSGFMVNLGRGIQ
-1421 TLCTPKALLVVTQLL
+1421 TVCTPKALLVITQLL
-1436 ARFQTTDVVALLD
+1436 ARFQTTDTVAILD
-1449 TLQLDAMTDVLS
+1449 ILQLDAMTDVLS
-1461 AEAKCT
+1461 AEAQCT
-1467 EGVHISDVRIFVP
+1467 EGAGTSDVRILVP
-1480 SVGVR
+1480 WVGAR
-1485 FISTNNSKPNDT
+1485 FISTNNSKPNDIR
-1497 KRNERY
+1497 RNERY

-1517 ENFSN
+1517 QNFSN
-1522 ITPSSLGSQSSFHIV
+1522 IMPSQESQSSFHIV
-1537 LDKMICSARESR
+1537 LDMMMCSARESR

-1561 SIRDPVAWMWRGT
+1561 SVREPVAWMRHGT

-1580 QFQTLEI
+1580 QFQTLKI

-1593 VNYISSLVQ
+1593 VDYISSLVQ
-1602 QTLVMSED
+1602 QTLIVSED
-1610 FVQRFRKIETERKSR
+1610 FALRFRNIKKERKSR

-1638 DVPDPPFLTSAS
+1638 DLPDPPFLTRAS
-1650 SVLRSASHHLRTSDS
+1650 YVLRSASHHLRTSDS
-1665 WKMMSRLRYLHCCL
+1665 WKIMSRLRYIHRCL
-1679 PAHSRDKIHA
+1679 PAHSRDKIYT
-1689 QCVHK
+1689 QCVYK

-1726 MQKVFGQ
+1726 MQRVFGD
-1733 LLTSPAREIQKPVP
+1733 LLSPPARHLPKPVP
-1747 TKATLRAG
+1747 TKATLRVG
-1755 AIQILVEPGP
+1755 ALQILVEPGP
-1765 SQNKVAFEE
+1765 SQNEVAIKE
-1774 LIIGAALHQP
+1774 LSISVALHQSS
-1784 NIPQGVSSTLQP
+1784 ISQGVSSMLQP
-1796 SPSTRSTIQ
+1796 SPPTRSTIQ
-1805 VHCAKVA
+1805 VHYAEIA
-1812 VRLHWALLELI
+1812 VRLHWALLELL
-1823 EDLIETIQI
+1823 EDVIETIRN
-1832 TQIPYRKNTSSLEA
+1832 TQSSYRKITSSLGV
-1846 ASRLPPQDSCLHLA
+1846 ASRSAPQESCLHIA

-1869 LDSNNLNIISLCQGL
+1869 MDSKTLKITSLCQGL
-1884 RVSIVSL
+1884 RISIVSL
-1891 QEGADSRISLLSV
+1891 YEGADSKNLLLSV
-1904 LVDADAATSEIQ
+1904 LVDADTATSEIQ
-1916 RRSTKLTLYKLRQPK
+1916 RRSANLTLYKLRRPR
-1931 VFGSKDGAMDRTA
+1931 VLGSKTGILGRNV
-1944 EKPWKVV
+1944 EEPWKVV
-1951 GSGED
+1951 GSGKD
-1956 VTFSIL
+1956 VSLLIL

-1968 IEVADSVLK
+1968 IEVADSVLQ
-1977 HEVAHITQW
+1977 HEVAQINKW
-1986 AKSLQLASSPVQS
+1986 VKSIQYDSPLVQS
-1999 KFAHRYPAGLPQV
+1999 PIATQDPAGLLEA

-2021 LISLNMLPSLTYQ
+2021 LISLTVLPSLTYQ
-2034 IRGEG
+2034 ICGEG
-2039 ARTSLRSALRGRY
+2039 ARTSFRSAMRGRY
-2052 DSVLDIDLKQHF
+2052 DSIVDIDLQEHS
-2064 HVFKSSVN
+2064 HVFGSSVN
-2072 DLSNELSTLHM
+2072 EVPNELSMLHM
-2083 PPVNVRLSINLDP
+2083 PPVNVRLAVNLNP
-2096 SQRSVVFSALVE
+2096 SEKSVVFNALVE
-2108 SIVFNASAVHAILT
+2108 SIVFDASAVHAILT
-2122 AVNRPEMASLGENIR
+2122 TVNRPEIVSLGENIR
-2137 EGASSIQD
+2137 EAASSVQD
-2145 RYKQIFGTT
+2145 RYKQIFGMTG
-2154 KSRNEILSTEPFL
+2154 SRNETLSSEPILYS
-2167 YNAYVTLLSLA
+2167 AYVTLLSLA
-2178 VQANTSDA
+2178 VQANTSNA
-2186 LSAAPGAQLQ
+2186 LSLGQGARLQ
-2196 ITMGRISLKTTN
+2196 VKMDLIQLKTTN
-2208 RNLGHGAVMRF
+2208 RDFGHGTARMF
-2219 PEAEVQFKGIQ
+2219 PEAEVQLKRIQ

-2237 NDEVRACGN
+2237 NDEVRTCGD
-2246 VAIGAVMRS
+2246 VAFEAVMRS
-2255 TSKPNDQGEFVRA
+2255 TSKRNDEAELVRA
-2268 FQIQSSSLQINV
+2268 YQIQSSSLHIDV
-2280 YTDTASVAVAIL
+2280 YTDTASVVVAIL
-2292 ANLQDTLK
+2292 AHLHDTLK
-2300 TVDLSHEVQNLR
+2300 TVDLSHEVQTLR
-2312 RLRHA
+2312 KLGHA
-2317 RLRRNAAD
+2317 RLRRNAANLEQP
-2325 HGTVRKDERHGNA
+2325 RKDENA
-2338 ERAALFSSMYSLEMT
+2338 GRAALFSSMYSLEMT

-2367 SPGRE
+2367 SPSRE
-2372 PEDLILSFA
+2372 PEDLVLSFA

-2390 NAARLLIQDF
+2390 NAARLLIQEF
-2400 QLQMVPHSKS
+2400 QLQMVPHSRS
-2410 STVRS
+2410 STIRS

-2430 VSTGQDRRLAFQA
+2430 VSTGQDSRLAFQA

-2476 ATSDWNASATT
+2476 ATADWNASATT
-2487 GGGQRKALLS
+2487 GGGQKKALFS

-2509 FAGAVVFVQGRSLV
+2509 FAGAVVFVQGRSLA

-2552 NNSSTTLR
+2552 NNGSTTLR

-2572 GGPDDQSLNAEMKID
+2572 GGSDNQSLNAEMKID

-2601 MEISSSIKDVVGD
+2601 MEMSSSIKDVVGD
-2614 SGVQEQAAKPSLPQ
+2614 TVEQEHANKPSLHQ

-2638 GADPVAIFGNCKL
+2638 GADPVAVLGNCKL
-2651 NLGLRICG
+2651 NLGLRICR

-2676 RFDDIYITVNTVQ
+2676 CFEDIYITVNTVL

-2700 AAFTR
+2700 AAFTK

-2712 VYSRESTGNFEVNS
+2712 VYSRESTGNFAVDS

-2733 SKHVSNANGIS
+2733 SKHVSTTNGVS
-2744 AILNIS
+2744 AILSIS

-2760 SQDFLLFREIWVPPE
+2760 SQDFFLFREIWVPPE
-2775 IRRSASAAAPVPAS
+2775 IRRSSSAAAPMPAS

-2822 LDLGQSLGKSAFII
+2822 LDLGQSLGKSAFIV

-2853 CIGFE
+2853 CLGFNQT
-2858 KVAINSTG
+2858 AINSTG

-2871 VELQNFRVRTSIQW
+2871 VELQNFKVRTSIQW
-2885 PIVERAHNQTPL
+2885 PVIEKAHVQTPL

-2903 FDGLRVKASF
+2903 FDDLRVKASF
-2913 DYQVFLIA
+2913 DYQAFLIA
-2921 DITIF
+2921 DITNF

-2936 QHVGRDRLVGVLDGN
+2936 QHVGRDRLVGVLDGD

-3008 VKRQGETGAEV
+3008 VKRQEETSAES
-3019 NRSPLRLQTNVVV
+3019 NILPLRLQTNVVV
-3032 TLKSVNIGAFPS
+3032 TLRSVNVGAFPS

-3063 AVVLEDEKIHSTLGM
+3063 AVVLEHGKIHSTLGM

-3083 RVALANVTRASVP
+3083 RVALASVTRASVP
-3096 KILGEVS
+3096 KALGEAW

-3108 ASATNSGG
+3108 ASATNSRG
-3116 GTILKVPKVVA
+3116 GTILKVPKLVA

-3133 SPESTHIDYIF
+3133 SPAGTHIDYVF

-3168 TSHAR
+3168 TSHAG

-3179 GKPLPQSAVQITGG
+3179 GKPLPQSAVQMTGG
-3193 PRLEGEDESRRPGEG
+3193 PRLEGEEESPISGEG

-3230 PPIIETPQ
+3230 PPIVETPQ

-3267 IVTLLEVAKEVDDAY
+3267 IVTLLEIAKEVDDAY

>member
-1 MGGHTL
+1 MAKGIWQVFGVEL
-7 TARSLNLHE
+7 TN
-16 GRFNWCVGSMSK
+16 MP
-28 DIWKTFE
+28 
-35 VKLTSTTGSSSSGI
+35 GSSSSGI
-49 SSPLHCKC
+49 SSPLYCTSTC
-57 SRPTFEELRFDFL
+57 STLSELGFDSF
-70 CRAILFL
+70 CSAILFL
-77 FYFNRLFASFVSCGI
+77 FYFNRLFASLVSYGI

-97 HRYRVYIDIQA
+97 HRYRVFINIQA
-108 LQFSLLAGRI
+108 LQFSLLAGRV
-118 FFKGLRYHGQNESI
+118 FFKGLRYQGQNETV

-142 YWLRHVQELDCKN
+142 YWLRHVQELDCKS
-155 SNGGS
+155 SNGAAKTQVS
-160 KAPAPSDNDFNPAD
+160 SDDDSDAAD
-174 GGRTNGGVEENGGN
+174 GERTNGRAESNGGN
-188 GRSRR
+188 GKSQR
-193 LPCRVLVKSRGVEWF
+193 LPCRVLMKSRGIEWF
-208 IYNRSPAYDAIL
+208 IYNRSPAYDALL
-220 QSMKSQEE
+220 QNMKSQEG
-228 LDHTSASPSAQRPAE
+228 LDHARASPLGQKPAD
-243 TSKPDST
+243 TRKPDLT
-250 PKYRNS
+250 PKYRS
-256 ADSFHEEDALSSVEQ
+256 TADSFHKECALSSIEP
-271 KEEKEG
+271 KEENENQ
-277 EDDDTVADSDSKS
+277 EDVNFANSDSES
-290 IITDSSAHYST
+290 SSTDRSAHSST
-301 TTSSA
+301 STSSA
-306 LPGLL
+306 LPCLL
-311 HMLPVGIECNKG
+311 TILPVRIECNKG

-333 SILTA
+333 SILIA

-352 GAVDQYKQVFDFAF
+352 GAVDQYKQTFDFDF

-374 HNKDFTESQTSEG
+374 HNKDYTEPQVSEG
-387 AKTFSRSSRAF
+387 AKTLSMNGRALDQ
-398 EEKTQW
+398 KTRW
-404 FRRVD
+404 FGQVE
-409 HRRRFRDIWISF
+409 HRRRFRNMWTLI
-421 RDLLPYHRGSVESLI
+421 RDFMPYRRGSVESLT
-436 HPHPKSGGAHKSSDD
+436 HLRPKSDGGQKSSDD
-451 DAGVFGQNRWLGL
+451 TTGVFGQNRWLGL
-464 TRYLDDDDD
+464 SRYLDDNDDD

-478 RWKAIDYGAFP
+478 RWKAIEYGAFP

-495 QISMSI
+495 EISMNI

-507 LVPHLESTRNPPPGF
+507 LVSPLETSHIPPLGF
-522 ETDINGDTPPDWGIE
+522 ETDINGGTPPDWGIV
-537 LKVRGGNISYGPW
+537 LKIRGGTINYGPW

-573 AKLRPGQPR
+573 AKLQPGQYR

-593 EEQTTLRVPTREDS
+593 EDQTTLRVPTREDS

-615 TVASSAAEA
+615 SISSNAADA
-624 KRKKM
+624 KGKKT
-629 KGHAKTNKGMK
+629 KGHAKTNKGK
-640 ASLSPEARPFGWL
+640 KVSQSPEIRPFGWL
-653 DIKVLPDSTV
+653 DIKVLTDSTV
-663 SFAMD
+663 SFAVD
-668 LVASSSGYMN
+668 LVARSSGYRN
-678 HVDLDLK
+678 YVDLDFK

-704 VVSCDLSNP
+704 VISCDLSNP
-713 LRWNALRQW
+713 LGWNALRQW
-722 HVDIKGNGLELFM
+722 HVNIKDNGLELFM

-740 FLLTDLVNDWT
+740 FLMTDLINDWT

-762 PFEYSISL
+762 PFEYSIGL
-770 RFADFKLYLNANDSN
+770 CFAEFKLYLNANDSN
-785 IVNNP
+785 IINNP
-790 SDLDDNTFVIVW
+790 SDLDDNNFVVIW
-802 GQKLKADLVIP
+802 GQKLKADLVIS
-813 SKNFRPAKNRVT
+813 SKNFRPARNQVT
-825 FNIVATDGGFE
+825 FDIEATDGGFQ
-836 LRTPPRNTQ
+836 LRTPPHNTQ
-845 HTYLDSPDVATLK
+845 HTYLDSSDVATLK

-871 TSPSLTDILLLNV
+871 TSPSLTDILLLN
-884 LGVAPQ
+884 LHGIAPR
-890 FDLYGFLIRYLMKI
+890 FNMYGFLVRYFMKI

-926 TTEGK
+926 TTEGQ
-931 NLDDPASGQHS
+931 NFEDILSGQHS

-949 VILGVA
+949 VILSIA
-955 AEDSC
+955 AKDSRAI
-960 VLLPAHLYS
+960 LPAHLYS
-969 SERNVRLEIPS
+969 SNKNVSLEIPS
-980 IVADLRITNYYMDL
+980 IVADLRVTNYYMDL

-999 PIAISHTS
+999 PISISCTS
-1007 LFGLRQP
+1007 LAELREP
-1014 DPEAYSSTQVFID
+1014 IPESCSSTQVFID
-1027 GLEVFGHR
+1027 GFDVFGHR

-1049 WDFDIGYVRGE
+1049 WDFDIGEVRGE
-1060 CTVDFLHCLSM
+1060 CSIDFLRCLSM
-1071 ALRCFTLSF
+1071 ALRCFSLSF

-1090 NPPTIHDVTF
+1090 NPPVIHDVTF

-1105 RPILVG
+1105 RPAIVG

-1125 VKFEYNDWARS
+1125 VRLEYSDWAGS
-1136 QFSDRLYVLVPDLAL
+1136 HFSNRLYILVPDLTV
-1151 SVMDAHG
+1151 SVMDARG
-1158 VSVDRGLQRSV
+1158 VSVDQESV

-1176 KLTLEMSKVKRKLD
+1176 KLTLELSKVRRKLD
-1190 FNADRHLQQNH
+1190 FHADRNSQQNH
-1201 IALHDSRTHRVPWL
+1201 IALHDSRTHRAPWL
-1215 VLEQDPP
+1215 VLEHDQT
-1222 GASSS
+1222 GALGAPS
-1227 RPTKHRPPAMTF
+1227 RPTKSRPPAMTS

-1245 VSTPVGMTADED
+1245 VSTPADLTADE
-1257 STISGTGLSKKA
+1257 SPLLSGTGSSTKG
-1269 SSRRVS
+1269 SSRRSS
-1275 FLSTASSRQGMVGIR
+1275 FLSTASSRQGKVNR
-1290 DSGNRTL
+1290 CDSCNRTL
-1297 HRQERHAR
+1297 RRQQKRAKDPRFKEVKH
-1305 SPHLRSQGTEYH
+1305 H
-1317 PTVESRV
+1317 PTVESRMSEESV
-1324 SKEPISPLGQQDSHI
+1324 SPLEHRDPHI
-1339 DSSVKQAYFAR
+1339 DSSVKHDRFAR

-1356 SPYRQPYF
+1356 SPYKQPYF

-1377 ISPKHLPFD
+1377 ILPKRLPSVDFE
-1386 AFVTDSNASNIPR
+1386 TSGNASNNLR
-1399 PHISDQGTE
+1399 PHFSDQETE
-1408 QSSFMVNLGRGVQ
+1408 QVSFMVDLGQGIQ
-1421 TLCTPKALLVVTQLL
+1421 TLCTPKALLAATHLL

-1461 AEAKCT
+1461 AEVERT
-1467 EGVHISDVRIFVP
+1467 EGARISDVRIFVP
-1480 SVGVR
+1480 WVGAR
-1485 FISTNNSKPNDT
+1485 FISTNNSNPNDT
-1497 KRNERY
+1497 RRNECY
-1503 DVILE
+1503 EVILE
-1508 NLAVTARSS
+1508 NLAVTARFSQNS
-1517 ENFSN
+1517 SN
-1522 ITPSSLGSQSSFHIV
+1522 IMPSSLGPQSSFHMV
-1537 LDKMICSARESR
+1537 LDRMVCSASESR
-1549 SNNAED
+1549 STNADD

-1561 SIRDPVAWMWRGT
+1561 SIREPMAWMWHGT
-1574 SSAAEL
+1574 SSAAGL
-1580 QFQTLEI
+1580 QFQALEI

-1593 VNYISSLVQ
+1593 VDYISSLVQ

-1610 FVQRFRKIETERKSR
+1610 FAQRFRNIARERKLR

-1638 DVPDPPFLTSAS
+1638 DVPDPPFLTRAS
-1650 SVLRSASHHLRTSDS
+1650 YVLRSASHHLRTSDS
-1665 WKMMSRLRYLHCCL
+1665 WKMMSRLRYIHRSL
-1679 PAHSRDKIHA
+1679 PVYSRDRIYA

-1706 IASFDHWRT
+1706 TASFDHWRT

-1726 MQKVFGQ
+1726 MQRVFGHSFTPPPQ
-1733 LLTSPAREIQKPVP
+1733 HLQKPVP

-1755 AIQILVEPGP
+1755 SIQILVEPGP
-1765 SQNKVAFEE
+1765 SQNEVTIEE
-1774 LIIGAALHQP
+1774 LTIGVALHQP
-1784 NIPQGVSSTLQP
+1784 NITQDVSSSLQP
-1796 SPSTRSTIQ
+1796 SPPTRSTMQ
-1805 VHCAKVA
+1805 VHCAQVA

-1823 EDLIETIQI
+1823 EDMIKTVQA
-1832 TQIPYRKNTSSLEA
+1832 TQSLHHEKTRSLQA
-1846 ASRLPPQDSCLHLA
+1846 ASRFAIQDSCLHLA
-1860 VSSDVSILT
+1860 VSSKVSVLT
-1869 LDSNNLNIISLCQGL
+1869 LGTKNLKLISLCQGL
-1884 RVSIVSL
+1884 RISIVSL
-1891 QEGADSRISLLSV
+1891 QEGADLKNTLLSV

-1916 RRSTKLTLYKLRQPK
+1916 RQSTNLILHKLRRPR
-1931 VFGSKDGAMDRTA
+1931 VFGSKAGTMNRIV
-1944 EKPWKVV
+1944 EKPWKAVC
-1951 GSGED
+1951 SGED
-1956 VTFSIL
+1956 VSFIIL

-1968 IEVADSVLK
+1968 IEIADSVLE
-1977 HEVAHITQW
+1977 HEVAHINRW
-1986 AKSLQLASSPVQS
+1986 VKSLQLASPPVLPAV
-1999 KFAHRYPAGLPQV
+1999 AHQDTAGLLEA
-2012 HVALSLDSY
+2012 HVALLLDSY
-2021 LISLNMLPSLTYQ
+2021 IISLTVLPSLTYQ

-2039 ARTSLRSALRGRY
+2039 ARISFRSVLGGSC
-2052 DSVLDIDLKQHF
+2052 DSVVDVNLKENS
-2064 HVFKSSVN
+2064 HVFQSSDN
-2072 DLSNELSTLHM
+2072 DTSNELSTLHI
-2083 PPVNVRLSINLDP
+2083 PPVNVRLSISLGP
-2096 SQRSVVFSALVE
+2096 SQKSVVCSALVE
-2108 SIVFNASAVHAILT
+2108 SIVFDASAVHAILT
-2122 AVNRPEMASLGENIR
+2122 TVNRPEISSLGENLR
-2137 EGASSIQD
+2137 EGASSVQD
-2145 RYKQIFGTT
+2145 RYKQTFGRTE
-2154 KSRNEILSTEPFL
+2154 SRGETSSSEPIL
-2167 YNAYVTLLSLA
+2167 YDAYITLLSLA
-2178 VQANTSDA
+2178 VQANAPDT
-2186 LSAAPGAQLQ
+2186 LSMASRAQLRVKLDRVQ
-2196 ITMGRISLKTTN
+2196 LKITN
-2208 RNLGHGAVMRF
+2208 RDFGRRAALRF
-2219 PEAEVQFKGIQ
+2219 PEAEVQLKSIQ
-2230 LKLLRFD
+2230 LKVLRFD
-2237 NDEVRACGN
+2237 NDEIRACGD
-2246 VAIGAVMRS
+2246 VAIGAVLRS
-2255 TSKPNDQGEFVRA
+2255 TLKPNDQGELVRA
-2268 FQIQSSSLQINV
+2268 YQIQSKSLQINL
-2280 YTDTASVAVAIL
+2280 YTDTASVAVAVL
-2292 ANLQDTLK
+2292 ASLQNTLK
-2300 TVDLSHEVQNLR
+2300 TIDLSREVLTLR
-2312 RLRHA
+2312 KLGHTK
-2317 RLRRNAAD
+2317 LRRNVVKLD
-2325 HGTVRKDERHGNA
+2325 TVRRDERHEYAGKA
-2338 ERAALFSSMYSLEMT
+2338 TLFSSMYALEIA
-2353 NICVAWKIGSSIPI
+2353 NICVAWKIGGSIPI

-2400 QLQMVPHSKS
+2400 QLQMVPHSS
-2410 STVRS
+2410 SPTLRS

-2421 PEVVFNVAY
+2421 PEVVFNVAF

-2476 ATSDWNASATT
+2476 ATSDWNALAATSD
-2487 GGGQRKALLS
+2487 GQRKPFFG

-2502 SLLVDAD
+2502 SLLIDAD
-2509 FAGAVVFVQGRSLV
+2509 FAGAVVFIQGRSLA
-2523 DAHSL
+2523 DAHSQ

-2533 RGVRLPQH
+2533 QGVRLPQH

-2601 MEISSSIKDVVGD
+2601 MEISSSIKDVVED
-2614 SGVQEQAAKPSLPQ
+2614 SSEQEQVTKPSLPQ

-2651 NLGLRICG
+2651 NLGLRICR

-2676 RFDDIYITVNTVQ
+2676 RFEDIYITVNTVQ

-2694 RFFTVS
+2694 RFFAMS

-2705 LHASVQH
+2705 LHTSVQH
-2712 VYSRESTGNFEVNS
+2712 VYSRESTGSFEVDS
-2726 IVVSLMN
+2726 IVISLMN
-2733 SKHVSNANGIS
+2733 SKHVSTANGVS
-2744 AILNIS
+2744 AILSIS

-2775 IRRSASAAAPVPAS
+2775 IRRSSSAVAPVPAS
-2789 ESQAFIVQR
+2789 EPQAFIVQR
-2798 YQHIAAAGA
+2798 YQHIAEASA

-2853 CIGFE
+2853 CLGFN
-2858 KVAINSTG
+2858 KMAINSTG

-2871 VELQNFRVRTSIQW
+2871 VEMQNFRVRTSIQW
-2885 PIVERAHNQTPL
+2885 PITEKAHNQTPL
-2897 VQASLA
+2897 IQASLA
-2903 FDGLRVKASF
+2903 FDDLRVKASF
-2913 DYQVFLIA
+2913 DYQAFLIA
-2921 DITIF
+2921 DITTF

-2936 QHVGRDRLVGVLDGN
+2936 QNVGRDRLVGVLDGD

-2985 SLRDIEKFLR
+2985 SLRDIEKYLR
-2995 RKSSINPLAMRAA
+2995 RTSSITPLAMRPA
-3008 VKRQGETGAEV
+3008 VRSQEESNSETH
-3019 NRSPLRLQTNVVV
+3019 RSPLRLQTNVVV

-3044 TFVDSQILK
+3044 TFVDSQIFK

-3063 AVVLEDEKIHSTLGM
+3063 AVVLEHEKIHSTLGM

-3083 RVALANVTRASVP
+3083 RVALASIPRSSVP
-3096 KILGEVS
+3096 KTLREVS

-3108 ASATNSGG
+3108 ASAINSRG
-3116 GTILKVPKVVA
+3116 GTILKVPKLVA

-3133 SPESTHIDYIF
+3133 SSESTQIDYIF

-3179 GKPLPQSAVQITGG
+3179 GKPLRQSAVQITGG
-3193 PRLEGEDESRRPGEG
+3193 PRLEGEDESVRPGEG
-3208 EQEKITAVVN
+3208 EQEKITAVVS

>member
-1 MGGHTL
+1 MP
-7 TARSLNLHE
+7 
-16 GRFNWCVGSMSK
+16 V
-28 DIWKTFE
+28 
-35 VKLTSTTGSSSSGI
+35 
-49 SSPLHCKC
+49 
-57 SRPTFEELRFDFL
+57 PTIRELGPDLL

-77 FYFNRLFASFVSCGI
+77 FYFNRLFASLVSYGI

-97 HRYRVYIDIQA
+97 HRYRVYIDVQA
-108 LQFSLLAGRI
+108 LQFSLLAGRL
-118 FFKGLRYHGQNESI
+118 FFKGLRYHGQNETV

-142 YWLRHVQELDCKN
+142 YWLRHVQELDCKG
-155 SNGGS
+155 SSGVS
-160 KAPAPSDNDFNPAD
+160 KAPAPSDNDSNAAD
-174 GGRTNGGVEENGGN
+174 GGSTNGRAEENGGN
-188 GRSRR
+188 GTSRR
-193 LPCRVLVKSRGVEWF
+193 LPCRVLMKSRGVEWF
-208 IYNRSPAYDAIL
+208 VYNRSPAYDAIL
-220 QSMKSQEE
+220 QSMRIQEE
-228 LDHTSASPSAQRPAE
+228 LDHANDSPLAQRPAE
-243 TSKPDST
+243 RSKPDLT
-250 PKYRNS
+250 PKFCS
-256 ADSFHEEDALSSVEQ
+256 STDSSHKAGVLSSIEQ

-277 EDDDTVADSDSKS
+277 QDDDTVADLDSKS
-290 IITDSSAHYST
+290 ILTDSSAQKST
-301 TTSSA
+301 STLSA
-306 LPGLL
+306 VPGLL
-311 HMLPVGIECNKG
+311 NILPVRIECNKG

-343 AGQIDARTS
+343 AGRIDARTS
-352 GAVDQYKQVFDFAF
+352 GAVDQYKQMFDFDF

-374 HNKDFTESQTSEG
+374 HNRDYTETQMSEG
-387 AKTFSRSSRAF
+387 AKTLSRSSRAF
-398 EEKTQW
+398 EEKTRW
-404 FRRVD
+404 FGQVD
-409 HRRRFRDIWISF
+409 HRRRFRDIWISV
-421 RDLLPYHRGSVESLI
+421 RDFVPYHRGSVESLT
-436 HPHPKSGGAHKSSDD
+436 HPRPKSGGAQKSMDD
-451 DAGVFGQNRWLGL
+451 NAGVYGQNRWLGL

-478 RWKAIDYGAFP
+478 RWKAIEYGAFP

-495 QISMSI
+495 EISMSI

-507 LVPHLESTRNPPPGF
+507 LVPCLGSTRNPPPGF
-522 ETDINGDTPPDWGIE
+522 ETDINGNIPPDWGIV
-537 LKVRGGNISYGPW
+537 LKVRGGTINYGPW

-573 AKLRPGQPR
+573 AKLQSGQPR
-582 VSTVLKVVLEI
+582 MSTVLKVVLEI
-593 EEQTTLRVPTREDS
+593 EEQTTLRVPMREDS
-607 KDWKWKGR
+607 KDWKWRGR
-615 TVASSAAEA
+615 TFTSKAPDS
-624 KRKKM
+624 KRKKA
-629 KGHAKTNKGMK
+629 KGHAKSSKGK
-640 ASLSPEARPFGWL
+640 QVGQSAEVRPFGWL

-663 SFAMD
+663 NFAMD
-668 LVASSSGYMN
+668 LVARSSGYRN

-704 VVSCDLSNP
+704 VISCDLSNP
-713 LRWNALRQW
+713 LGWNALRQW
-722 HVDIKGNGLELFM
+722 HIDINDSGLELFM

-740 FLLTDLVNDWT
+740 FLLTDLINDWT
-751 SGPLGEFHTFV
+751 SGVLGDFHTFV
-762 PFEYSISL
+762 PFEYSIGL

-785 IVNNP
+785 IINNP
-790 SDLDDNTFVIVW
+790 SDVDDNTFVVIW
-802 GQKLKADLVIP
+802 GQELKAHLVIP
-813 SKNFRPAKNRVT
+813 SKNYRPARNRVK
-825 FNIVATDGGFE
+825 FDIEATDGGFD

-845 HTYLDSPDVATLK
+845 HTYLDSSDVATLR

-871 TSPSLTDILLLNV
+871 TSPSLTDVLFLNV
-884 LGVAPQ
+884 LGVALR
-890 FDLYGFLIRYLMKI
+890 FNLYGFLIRYLMKI

-916 TLEEYQSQIN
+916 TLEEYHSQIN
-926 TTEGK
+926 ISEGQ
-931 NLDDPASGQHS
+931 NVEDPGQHS

-949 VILGVA
+949 VILGIA

-960 VLLPAHLYS
+960 ALLPAHLYS
-969 SERNVRLEIPS
+969 SERHVRLEIPA

-1007 LFGLRQP
+1007 LAELRQP
-1014 DPEAYSSTQVFID
+1014 NPDSYSSTQVFID
-1027 GLEVFGHR
+1027 GFEVFGHR

-1049 WDFDIGYVRGE
+1049 WDFDIGNVRGE
-1060 CTVDFLHCLSM
+1060 CSVDFFHCLSM
-1071 ALRCFTLSF
+1071 ALRCFTLSL

-1090 NPPTIHDVTF
+1090 NLPIIHDVTF

-1105 RPILVG
+1105 RPVLVG

-1125 VKFEYNDWARS
+1125 AKFEYNDWAGS
-1136 QFSDRLYVLVPDLAL
+1136 QFSDRLYVLVPDLTL
-1151 SVMDAHG
+1151 SVVDAHG
-1158 VSVDRGLQRSV
+1158 VSVDRRLPRSV
-1169 ANTHAYV
+1169 VDTHAYV

-1190 FNADRHLQQNH
+1190 FNADRYLQQSH
-1201 IALHDSRTHRVPWL
+1201 IALHDSRTRRVSWL
-1215 VLEQDPP
+1215 VLEQDQY
-1222 GASSS
+1222 GALGALS
-1227 RPTKHRPPAMTF
+1227 RPTKSRPPAMTF

-1245 VSTPVGMTADED
+1245 VSTPADIAADE
-1257 STISGTGLSKKA
+1257 TFQMSGTGLSTKA
-1269 SSRRVS
+1269 SSRRSS
-1275 FLSTASSRQGMVGIR
+1275 FLSTASSRQRKVNRR
-1290 DSGNRTL
+1290 DSGNRSF
-1297 HRQERHAR
+1297 HRQQRQVR
-1305 SPHLRSQGTEYH
+1305 GPHYHFQGTEYH

-1324 SKEPISPLGQQDSHI
+1324 GEEADLPIGQRDSHT
-1339 DSSVKQAYFAR
+1339 DSSVKLDNFAR

-1356 SPYRQPYF
+1356 SPYKQPHF

-1370 PDISDVP
+1370 PDIGDVP
-1377 ISPKHLPFD
+1377 ILPKPLFSD
-1386 AFVTDSNASNIPR
+1386 GLVIDSNASNIPR
-1399 PHISDQGTE
+1399 PHVSDQGTE
-1408 QSSFMVNLGRGVQ
+1408 QSSFMVNLAQGVQ
-1421 TLCTPKALLVVTQLL
+1421 TFCTPKALLVVTQLL
-1436 ARFQTTDVVALLD
+1436 ARFQTTDAVTLLD
-1449 TLQLDAMTDVLS
+1449 SLQLDAMADVLN
-1461 AEAKCT
+1461 AEAKRT
-1467 EGVHISDVRIFVP
+1467 EGARISDVRIFVP
-1480 SVGVR
+1480 WVGAR
-1485 FISTNNSKPNDT
+1485 LMSTNNSEPNDT
-1497 KRNERY
+1497 RRNQRY

-1508 NLAVTARSS
+1508 TLAVTARSS
-1517 ENFSN
+1517 QSFSH
-1522 ITPSSLGSQSSFHIV
+1522 IMPPSLDSQSSFHVV
-1537 LDKMICSARESR
+1537 LDRMICAATEFR
-1549 SNNAED
+1549 SNNTED

-1561 SIRDPVAWMWRGT
+1561 SMREPVAWMWHGT

-1593 VNYISSLVQ
+1593 VDYISSLVQ
-1602 QTLVMSED
+1602 QTLIMSED
-1610 FVQRFRKIETERKSR
+1610 FAQHFRTITEERQSR

-1638 DVPDPPFLTSAS
+1638 DVPDPPFLTRAS
-1650 SVLRSASHHLRTSDS
+1650 YVLRSASHHLRTSDS
-1665 WKMMSRLRYLHCCL
+1665 WKMMSRLRYIHRCL
-1679 PAHSRDKIHA
+1679 PAHAKDKIHA

-1694 LASCPEDAGSRV
+1694 LASCPADAGSRV
-1706 IASFDHWRT
+1706 IASFDHWHT
-1715 WDLAHVRSSLL
+1715 WNLAHVRSSLL
-1726 MQKVFGQ
+1726 MQRVFGQ
-1733 LLTSPAREIQKPVP
+1733 TVTPPARDLQRPVP

-1765 SQNKVAFEE
+1765 SQNEIAIEE
-1774 LIIGAALHQP
+1774 LSIGVALHQP
-1784 NIPQGVSSTLQP
+1784 SVSQGVSSTLQP
-1796 SPSTRSTIQ
+1796 LPLTRSTIQ
-1805 VHCAKVA
+1805 IHCAKVA

-1823 EDLIETIQI
+1823 EDLIETVQA
-1832 TQIPYRKNTSSLEA
+1832 TQISSRKYTSGSLEA
-1846 ASRLPPQDSCLHLA
+1846 APRLATQNSCLHFA
-1860 VSSDVSILT
+1860 VSSDVNILT
-1869 LDSNNLNIISLCQGL
+1869 LATKNLKVISLCQGL
-1884 RVSIVSL
+1884 RISIVSL
-1891 QEGADSRISLLSV
+1891 QEGADSKILLFSA

-1916 RRSTKLTLYKLRQPK
+1916 GWSTNLTLYKLRRLR
-1931 VFGSKDGAMDRTA
+1931 VFGSKSDTMGRTA
-1944 EKPWKVV
+1944 KKPWKVV

-1956 VTFSIL
+1956 VSFLVL

-1968 IEVADSVLK
+1968 IDVADSVLE
-1977 HEVAHITQW
+1977 HEVAHIKQW
-1986 AKSLQLASSPVQS
+1986 VKSIQLASSPLKLPVATQE
-1999 KFAHRYPAGLPQV
+1999 PAGLLEA

-2021 LISLNMLPSLTYQ
+2021 LISLTVLPSLTYQ
-2034 IRGEG
+2034 ISGEG
-2039 ARTSLRSALRGRY
+2039 ARTTFRSALRGRY
-2052 DSVLDIDLKQHF
+2052 DSVVHIDLNEHS
-2064 HVFKSSVN
+2064 HVFKSSMN
-2072 DLSNELSTLHM
+2072 DASNELSSLHM
-2083 PPVNVRLSINLDP
+2083 PPANARLGINLYP
-2096 SQRSVVFSALVE
+2096 SQMSVVFNALVE
-2108 SIVFNASAVHAILT
+2108 SVVFDASAVHAILT
-2122 AVNRPEMASLGENIR
+2122 TVNRPEMASLGENIM
-2137 EGASSIQD
+2137 EGASSIQN
-2145 RYKQIFGTT
+2145 RYEQIFGMTQ
-2154 KSRNEILSTEPFL
+2154 SRNEASSSEPIL
-2167 YNAYVTLLSLA
+2167 YNAYVTLSSLA
-2178 VQANTSDA
+2178 VQANASDA
-2186 LSAAPGAQLQ
+2186 LSIAPAAQLQ
-2196 ITMGRISLKTTN
+2196 VKMGRIQLKTTN
-2208 RNLGHGAVMRF
+2208 RDLGHGAPMRF
-2219 PEAEVQFKGIQ
+2219 PEAEVRFKGIQ
-2230 LKLLRFD
+2230 LKLLRFEID
-2237 NDEVRACGN
+2237 GLRACGD
-2246 VAIGAVMRS
+2246 VAIGAIMRS
-2255 TSKPNDQGEFVRA
+2255 TSKPNDQAELVRA
-2268 FQIQSSSLQINV
+2268 YQIQSKSLQINV
-2280 YTDTASVAVAIL
+2280 YTDTASVVVAIL
-2292 ANLQDTLK
+2292 ANLQDTLR
-2300 TVDLSHEVQNLR
+2300 TVDLSHEVQTLR
-2312 RLRHA
+2312 KLGHA
-2317 RLRRNAAD
+2317 RLRRNAANLD
-2325 HGTVRKDERHGNA
+2325 TVREDERLDNTG
-2338 ERAALFSSMYSLEMT
+2338 RAALFSSMYSLEMT

-2400 QLQMVPHSKS
+2400 QLQMVPHSRS

-2448 DLRLTSHF
+2448 DLRLTSQF

-2464 RSIALSIQQVRT
+2464 RSIAFSIQQVRT
-2476 ATSDWNASATT
+2476 ATSDWSTSATT
-2487 GGGQRKALLS
+2487 GGGRRKALFS

-2509 FAGAVVFVQGRSLV
+2509 FAGAVVFVQGRSLA
-2523 DAHSL
+2523 DARSL

-2533 RGVRLPQH
+2533 RGMRLPQH

-2614 SGVQEQAAKPSLPQ
+2614 SGEKEQASKPSLP
-2628 PKFLGDERLR
+2628 PPRFLGDERLR
-2638 GADPVAIFGNCKL
+2638 GADPVAVFGNCKL
-2651 NLGLRICG
+2651 NLGLRICR

-2676 RFDDIYITVNTVQ
+2676 RFEDIYITLNTVQ

-2712 VYSRESTGNFEVNS
+2712 VYSRESTGNFEVDS
-2726 IVVSLMN
+2726 IFVSLMN
-2733 SKHVSNANGIS
+2733 SKHVSATNGIS

-2750 PMKAQVNAKQ
+2750 PMKTQINAKQ

-2775 IRRSASAAAPVPAS
+2775 IRRSPSAAAPVPA

-2798 YQHIAAAGA
+2798 YQHIAAASA
-2807 FPWNATVSIAELDVQ
+2807 FPWNATVSIAELGVQ

-2853 CIGFE
+2853 CLGFNNM
-2858 KVAINSTG
+2858 AINSTG

-2871 VELQNFRVRTSIQW
+2871 VELQNLNVRTSIHW
-2885 PIVERAHNQTPL
+2885 PIAERAHNQTPL

-2903 FDGLRVKASF
+2903 FDDLRVKASF
-2913 DYQVFLIA
+2913 DYQTFLIA

-2926 EFLMYNVRDL
+2926 EFLMYNVRDV
-2936 QHVGRDRLVGVLDGN
+2936 QNVGRDRLVSVLDSD

-2980 TAYET
+2980 AAYET

-2995 RKSSINPLAMRAA
+2995 RKSSINPLAMRAT
-3008 VKRQGETGAEV
+3008 VKGQEETSAEIKI
-3019 NRSPLRLQTNVVV
+3019 SPLRLQTNVVV

-3063 AVVLEDEKIHSTLGM
+3063 AVVLEHKKIHSTLGM

-3083 RVALANVTRASVP
+3083 RVALASVTRASVP
-3096 KILGEVS
+3096 KTLGEVS

-3108 ASATNSGG
+3108 ASATNSRG
-3116 GTILKVPKVVA
+3116 GTILKVPKLVA

-3133 SPESTHIDYIF
+3133 NPESAHINYKF

-3179 GKPLPQSAVQITGG
+3179 GKPLPQSAVHITGG
-3193 PRLEGEDESRRPGEG
+3193 PRLDREGENSRPGEG

-3267 IVTLLEVAKEVDDAY
+3267 IVTLLEVAKKVDDAY